1 MQEGTPLPLELPGED
16 LFPNDAGIWTI
27 PSQSPLVAS
36 VFAGSLDHR
45 GIPCLGYV
53 INEIDTPGSLDAGK
67 VRVGCS
73 SRTGGVKTD
82 APQPILMKNKEAL
95 AKTGVKN
102 PMALMARIK
111 SGEVLTMPDGS
122 VVDPSTAIGRSKP
135 GRKVVILGD
144 TSNSD
149 AMLDVAGELPV
160 DDGALH
166 VADIEQLAVTCSCTR
181 LLTLRF
187 HQSSNRLKT
196 CVSWR

>member
-1 MQEGTPLPLELPGED
+1 MQEGTPLPLEMPGED

-36 VFAGSLDHR
+36 VVAGSLDHR

-73 SRTGGVKTD
+73 SYGSRTGGVKTD

-122 VVDPSTAIGRSKP
+122 VIDPSTAIGRSKL

-149 AMLDVAGELPV
+149 AMLDVAGKLPV
-160 DDGALH
+160 DDGTLR

-187 HQSSNRLKT
+187 RQSSNRPK
-196 CVSWR
+196 